1 MTYDDGEKKRGGSAA
16 AVICV
21 ICAIICL
28 AATALALFVL
38 PSRLNIQ
45 NLFHQEQSA
54 TTEPVTENTTAGE
67 KTVPVAPKAQENVIV
82 VSPIAEV
89 VPEKQSA
96 LTEVTE
102 DVGEDGEKKEVEG
115 IRYQIRWGDT
125 LWDIA
130 DTYYRNPWLYPRIAK
145 YNNITDPDFIVS
157 GTYITIPK

>member
-1 MTYDDGEKKRGGSAA
+1 M
-16 AVICV
+16 
-21 ICAIICL
+21 
-28 AATALALFVL
+28 
-38 PSRLNIQ
+38 
-45 NLFHQEQSA
+45 
-54 TTEPVTENTTAGE
+54 
-67 KTVPVAPKAQENVIV
+67 
-82 VSPIAEV
+82 
-89 VPEKQSA
+89 
-96 LTEVTE
+96 TEVTE